1 LLPPPTKVNECE
13 FVKEAVVV
21 SLSEMFLFVKIRGG
35 SIVSNE
41 AVVLLQYLA
50 FGAEDGGRWGSAAV
64 EADVGR
70 GAVEV
75 AGIC

>member
-21 SLSEMFLFVKIRGG
+21 LLSEMFLFVKIRGG

-50 FGAEDGGRWGSAAV
+50 FGAEYGGR
-64 EADVGR
+64 
-70 GAVEV
+70 
-75 AGIC
+75 

>member
-1 LLPPPTKVNECE
+1 
-13 FVKEAVVV
+13 VKEAVVV

-50 FGAEDGGRWGSAAV
+50 FGAEDGGWWGSAAV